1 MTENRA
7 TDARGLGTTL
17 LNPSFLAWAVLWGA
31 LSFIAFGLVSAI
43 IPNPVFGR
51 QIPPEPFSIWIWIA
65 SAPLMGLI
73 GATYTA
79 SPPPGAVRELPTPT
93 DDRSEQGSVLGMV
106 AGLGAFLAIGCPV
119 CNKIVL
125 LLLGTSGAMTIWAPI
140 QPVVGVASV
149 ALLVAALAWRLRV
162 RARGGACSA

>member
-1 MTENRA
+1 MSS
-7 TDARGLGTTL
+7 GLGAML
-17 LNPSFLAWAVLWGA
+17 LDPRFLAWAVLWSA
-31 LSFIAFGLVSAI
+31 VSFVAFGLVSAI

-51 QIPPEPFSIWIWIA
+51 EIPPEPFSIWIWFA

-79 SPPPGAVRELPTPT
+79 PPAPGPVREIPTAV
-93 DDRSEQGSVLGMV
+93 DDKAEEGSVLGMV

-125 LLLGTSGAMTIWAPI
+125 LLLGTTGAMTIWAPI
-140 QPVVGVASV
+140 QPVVGVASI
-149 ALLVAALAWRLRV
+149 ALLVGALAWRLRV

>member
-1 MTENRA
+1 MSS
-7 TDARGLGTTL
+7 GLGATL
-17 LNPSFLAWAVLWGA
+17 LDPRFLAWAVLWSA
-31 LSFIAFGLVSAI
+31 VSFVAFGLVSAI

-51 QIPPEPFSIWIWIA
+51 EIPPEPFSIWIWFA

-79 SPPPGAVRELPTPT
+79 PPVSGPVREIPTS
-93 DDRSEQGSVLGMV
+93 DEKAEEGSVLGMV

-140 QPVVGVASV
+140 QPVVGVASMV
-149 ALLVAALAWRLRV
+149 LLVGALVWRLRV
-162 RARGGACSA
+162 RVRGGACST